1 MAIIFSAGLQVLKA
15 SKERYVKTT
24 LRELDIH
31 WPPSVQVYENLE
43 YKLTIEFSSNYP
55 LSAPTVKFDTPCFH
69 PNVDQYGNICLDIL
83 KEKWSP
89 VQNVSTIL
97 LSIQALLGDPNNDSP
112 LNVNAA
118 ELWEDQVEY
127 KRVLLK
133 KYEEAKNHSKW

>member
-1 MAIIFSAGLQVLKA
+1 M
-15 SKERYVKTT
+15 
-24 LRELDIH
+24 
-31 WPPSVQVYENLE
+31 YENLE

-133 KYEEAKNHSKW
+133 KYEEAKNHSK

>member
-1 MAIIFSAGLQVLKA
+1 MSFFPYL
-15 SKERYVKTT
+15 
-24 LRELDIH
+24 LD
-31 WPPSVQVYENLE
+31 SFVTYCFQVYENLE
-43 YKLTIEFSSNYP
+43 YKLSIEFNSNYP
-55 LSAPTVKFDTPCFH
+55 ITAPTVRFDTPCFH
-69 PNVDQYGNICLDIL
+69 PNVDQHGNICLDIL

-118 ELWEDQVEY
+118 ELWDDQVEY

-133 KYEEAKNHSKW
+133 KYEDAKNNAK